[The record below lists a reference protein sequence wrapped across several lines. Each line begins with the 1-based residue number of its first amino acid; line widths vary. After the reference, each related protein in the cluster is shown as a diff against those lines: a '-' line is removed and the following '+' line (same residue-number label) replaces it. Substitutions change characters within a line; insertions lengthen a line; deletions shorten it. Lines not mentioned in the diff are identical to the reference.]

1 MVSSI
6 YAKMIEFIRQAKRE
20 RNATEEGIQPEND
33 QQQHQQVAVGGVS
46 AGAVSSDSTVQS
58 GEVQA
63 RGPKGRFTKK
73 SAAAPAKENGRRDRK
88 KVQ

>member
-6 YAKMIEFIRQAKRE
+6 YAKIAELIRSAKRE
-20 RNATEEGIQPEND
+20 RHAAEEGIEPKND

-46 AGAVSSDSTVQS
+46 ARAVSSDSTVHS

-63 RGPKGRFTKK
+63 RGPKGRFAPK
-73 SAAAPAKENGRRDRK
+73 STATPAKENGRGNRK